1 MILYLMKNNFK
12 LMMRNKLAIIVLLI
26 GPLLCIAMLSTSFNS
41 LMQSYEAPDK
51 FTVGYRETD
60 SFLSGSMDTVKE
72 AGREAGIVFSE
83 YPEGDP
89 SELIA
94 NNSLSA
100 FIEFGSGDYRLYKS
114 SDHKPE
120 GAVTE
125 YFLERV
131 MSKSADAVLDT
142 MSPGGKMTSAL
153 DVTELEYMP
162 AVNSTDY
169 YGIIYLV
176 FFFSLGMICAT
187 GVLSSEKKN
196 DIEKKYQVCSLS
208 SGKLYLAR
216 LIPAAGV
223 MLVCLII
230 EITVTTAMFDIH
242 WGSPMI
248 SALILVLTII
258 AGASFG
264 FMMYSISHNLAITV
278 ISLFMVFWVMG
289 FIGGSFETYMYSS
302 FPDNIKA
309 ISPLYHV
316 NRALVELS
324 CMGHSDHTSSA
335 LIYTSAAIAV
345 CSLTAI
351 VSDMLRRRGKA

>member
-100 FIEFGSGDYRLYKS
+100 FIEFGSSDYRLYKS

-169 YGIIYLV
+169 YGIIYIV
-176 FFFSLGMICAT
+176 FFFFCGMICNGRTQQRKKERYREKVSGMLAVIGKALPRKT
-187 GVLSSEKKN
+187 YPRGRCHARMPYHRDNRDNSHVRYTLGVSC
-196 DIEKKYQVCSLS
+196 DIRADPRANYNS
-208 SGKLYLAR
+208 
-216 LIPAAGV
+216 
-223 MLVCLII
+223 
-230 EITVTTAMFDIH
+230 
-242 WGSPMI
+242 
-248 SALILVLTII
+248 
-258 AGASFG
+258 
-264 FMMYSISHNLAITV
+264 
-278 ISLFMVFWVMG
+278 
-289 FIGGSFETYMYSS
+289 GSFLRVHDVQHITQPCY
-302 FPDNIKA
+302 
-309 ISPLYHV
+309 
-316 NRALVELS
+316 NRNKPVHGIL
-324 CMGHSDHTSSA
+324 GNGIH
-335 LIYTSAAIAV
+335 
-345 CSLTAI
+345 
-351 VSDMLRRRGKA
+351 RRQL